1 MAGSLGQSKDKED
14 GADKEDEEEDLTK
27 DFASVGKIQNLMSN
41 DATRIAEEFLGVY
54 VLVRTPLELF
64 LAVFLLYTLL
74 GAAALVGVS
83 PSTMARTRH

>member
-1 MAGSLGQSKDKED
+1 MAGALGQSKEQED
-14 GADKEDEEEDLTK
+14 GADKEGEKEDPTK

-41 DATRIAEEFLGVY
+41 DATRIAEEFLGIF

-64 LAVFLLYTLL
+64 LAIFLLYTLL

-83 PSTMARTRH
+83 TITMARTRH